1 MGIHQDIE
9 EMDQG
14 AECST
19 EANAVPLGRQ
29 RKNDEHENGFLGRVR
44 KKGMKGDRG
53 KGSKGDKGKGKANK
67 GEVKIGSMTSQLNN
81 KSYCGKFNS
90 KTGCTRHERDCP
102 HYALHV
108 CSYRT
113 GPGSVCGAYKHG
125 FVGHRSGGR

>member
-14 AECST
+14 AECSLPFT
-19 EANAVPLGRQ
+19 EANAVPLGG
-29 RKNDEHENGFLGRVR
+29 KGENGFLGRVR
-44 KKGMKGDRG
+44 KKGMKGDKG

-90 KTGCTRHERDCP
+90 KTGCTKNERECP
-102 HYALHV
+102 HYALHA
-108 CSYRT
+108 CAYRT
-113 GPGSVCGAYKHG
+113 GPSSVCGSYKHG
-125 FVGHRSGGR
+125 FVGHRTGGR